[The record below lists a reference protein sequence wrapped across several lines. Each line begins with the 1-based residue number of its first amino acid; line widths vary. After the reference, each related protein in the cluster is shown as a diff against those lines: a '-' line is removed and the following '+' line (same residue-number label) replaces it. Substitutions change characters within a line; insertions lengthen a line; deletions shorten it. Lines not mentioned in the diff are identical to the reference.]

1 MTMLDEFV
9 RIALRDGL
17 SIQPDLAQDL
27 FQAALEQGRVGHS
40 LLLVKVLQVDIRCRR
55 CVHIR

>member
-1 MTMLDEFV
+1 MLDELV
-9 RIALRDGL
+9 RITLRNGL

-55 CVHIR
+55 CMHVR

>member
-1 MTMLDEFV
+1 MLDELV
-9 RIALRDGL
+9 RITLRNGL

-27 FQAALEQGRVGHS
+27 FQAALEQGRVRHS
-40 LLLVKVLQVDIRCRR
+40 LLLVQVLQVDVRCRR